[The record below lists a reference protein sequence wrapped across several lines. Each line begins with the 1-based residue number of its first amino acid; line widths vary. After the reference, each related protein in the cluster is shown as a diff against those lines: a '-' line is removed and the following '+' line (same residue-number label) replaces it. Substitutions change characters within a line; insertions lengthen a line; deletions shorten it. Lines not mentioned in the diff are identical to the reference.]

1 MVDTHAKFQVSIFFG
16 EGCRE
21 GMGWFWGRSFNLK
34 HSVRALAEAAAV
46 LALLAEATYS
56 YGGVFGFS
64 RDRASFTT
72 VEMSG

>member
-1 MVDTHAKFQVSIFFG
+1 MPNFKSLSFSVKAVG
-16 EGCRE
+16 G
-21 GMGWFWGRSFNLK
+21 GWVGFWGGGWGRSFNLK